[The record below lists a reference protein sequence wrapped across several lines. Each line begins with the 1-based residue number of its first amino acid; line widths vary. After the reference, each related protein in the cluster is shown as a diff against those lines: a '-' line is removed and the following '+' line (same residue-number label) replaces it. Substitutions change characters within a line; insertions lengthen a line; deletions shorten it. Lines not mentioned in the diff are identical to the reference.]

1 MGSKMPE
8 FRMQGK
14 TINATLSVKRF
25 ERQYQVAQSMLDAR
39 VMADMVPLMP
49 HKTGDFIAR
58 TKAESE
64 AMQGSGRVMA
74 AAPPFGYFLY
84 WGKVMVD
91 EDTGSAWARPGAH
104 KVVSGDNLE
113 FSGGA
118 RAKWFLSAKQKN
130 LNQWLK
136 LAKRTAGGGKK

>member
-1 MGSKMPE
+1 MGNKMPE

-14 TINATLSVKRF
+14 GFNAMMSAKRF
-25 ERQYQVAQSMLDAR
+25 GRQYQAAQSELDAR
-39 VMADMVPLMP
+39 VMDDMVPFMP

-58 TKAESE
+58 TKAES
-64 AMQGSGRVMA
+64 ASMQGTGRVMA

-91 EDTGSAWARPGAH
+91 EDTGSAWASPGAH
-104 KVVSGDNLE
+104 KVVSAEPLK
-113 FSGGA
+113 FSGSA
-118 RAKWFLSAKQKN
+118 RSKWFLSAKQKN

>member
-1 MGSKMPE
+1 MGNKMPE
-8 FRMQGK
+8 FRMQEKGFS
-14 TINATLSVKRF
+14 ATLSAKRF
-25 ERQYQVAQSMLDAR
+25 GRQYQAAQSKLDAR
-39 VMADMVPLMP
+39 VMADMVPFMP
-49 HKTGDFIAR
+49 HNTGDFIAR
-58 TKAESE
+58 TKAESA

-104 KVVSGDNLE
+104 KVVSNTPLK
-113 FSGGA
+113 FSSGA

-136 LAKRTAGGGKK
+136 LAKRTAGGGTK